1 MLKMKKMFKLMSF
14 VLVMALLVVSTP
26 ISANAASVT
35 YLEIT
40 RDNAPLRKEA
50 HDEGKIVARCEEGAV
65 LKSTG
70 SFYNYKFRKWH
81 RVEYQGSTY
90 YIYSGNVETHYH
102 EYEELYYGGTTY
114 KYCDCG
120 QVNVVSTVN
129 VSQSNSIA
137 AYAGAA
143 GVAVAVD
150 GPIPVGDI
158 VGAAILL
165 YGACYLATSEFSD
178 AVIDV
183 LEEID
188 VDEFL
193 DAHENVCSTESFRKV
208 SRLGGT
214 LTYIDNECMDDIQA
228 FFYVM
233 LVGDVY
239 NVYEQNAEELAA
251 LYGSYFKDRDK
262 DNPAYWWHFHLGND
276 HKDKVK
282 GHIFFGT
289 NDYGMY
295 PISLTN

>member
-1 MLKMKKMFKLMSF
+1 MLKMKKVFKLMSF

-90 YIYSGNVETHYH
+90 YIYSGNVATHTH
-102 EYEELYYGGTTY
+102 DYEELYYGGTTY

-120 QVNVVSTVN
+120 QVNVVSTTTKYA
-129 VSQSNSIA
+129 SETIA
-137 AYAGAA
+137 SYASAA
-143 GVAVAVD
+143 GLAIGLD
-150 GPIPVGDI
+150 GPAPIGDI
-158 VGAAILL
+158 VGAAIIM
-165 YGACYLATSEFSD
+165 YTACYLATNGLSD
-178 AVIDV
+178 VVIDV

-193 DAHENVCSTESFRKV
+193 DDRENECSAESFRKV
-208 SRLGGT
+208 SRVGGT
-214 LTYIDNECMDDIQA
+214 LTYIDNQCMDEIQA

-239 NVYEQNAEELAA
+239 NYDEQNAEELAA
-251 LYGSYFKDRDK
+251 LYGSYFKDKDK
-262 DNPAYWWHFHLGND
+262 DKPSYWWHFHLGND
-276 HKDKVK
+276 HKSKVK

-295 PISLTN
+295 PISLTY